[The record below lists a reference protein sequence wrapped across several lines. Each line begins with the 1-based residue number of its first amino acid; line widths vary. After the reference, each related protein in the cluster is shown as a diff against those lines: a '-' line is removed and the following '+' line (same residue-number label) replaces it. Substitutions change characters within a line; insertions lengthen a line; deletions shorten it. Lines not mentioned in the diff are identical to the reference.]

1 MKSSDQKTS
10 RELEFLQREA
20 HKRMKIA
27 DEALYEELVDGIIV
41 DPFPYKIKTAQFHY
55 CDPSSQ
61 YLIWAVTRPGKKSG
75 RKPEVFLISNE
86 YFNKY
91 PECCSPLA
99 SGTEDIFLKHFLY
112 PMFQERNA
120 VKDMTL
126 Q

>member
-1 MKSSDQKTS
+1 MSDIDCSSD
-10 RELEFLQREA
+10 EFLQREA
-20 HKRMKIA
+20 RKRMKGA
-27 DEALYEELVDGIIV
+27 EEVVYEELVDGVIV

-75 RKPEVFLISNE
+75 RKPGEFLISSE
-86 YFNKY
+86 YFKKY

-99 SGTEDIFLKHFLY
+99 SGTEEIFLRNFLY
-112 PMFQERNA
+112 PMFQKVAPPTFAQRQ
-120 VKDMTL
+120 TL